1 MNEQILTVMLI
12 GNKHSIAIESAM
24 THMGSALGH
33 ACLWFG
39 NEQLGSLEDLIY
51 LDGYL
56 LGCLLDMRKKPHL
69 TARYQGKDD
78 HQLFSTLNQDLESW
92 DEDDDKDFS
101 EEARPYL
108 LTCGTLF
115 DCYTVFSY
123 RLDETHGRIMWQITC
138 EEENTPFEDLRTAS
152 RDVHFA
158 TFDYTELAS
167 LISELQSVL
176 EHGRLG

>member
-1 MNEQILTVMLI
+1 MTLTI
-12 GNKHSIAIESAM
+12 GDKRTLAIEYSLANPASM
-24 THMGSALGH
+24 TAH
-33 ACLWFG
+33 ARLWC
-39 NEQLGSLEDLIY
+39 ESQQLGSLEDLIY

-56 LGCLLDMRKKPHL
+56 LGCLLDMRKKPLL

-138 EEENTPFEDLRTAS
+138 DEENTPFEDLRTAS